1 MKRLRVDL
9 PDDTALRLVGVADR
23 LGMPLEELIRISLEE
38 KLARLDER
46 FLDAAQYV
54 LNKHEQLY
62 QRLD

>member
-54 LNKHEQLY
+54 LNKRTQLY

>member
-9 PDDTALRLVGVADR
+9 PDDTAARLVTVADR
-23 LGMPLEELIRISLEE
+23 LGMTLEELIRISLEE

-54 LNKHEQLY
+54 LHQHRHLY
-62 QRLD
+62 DRLD